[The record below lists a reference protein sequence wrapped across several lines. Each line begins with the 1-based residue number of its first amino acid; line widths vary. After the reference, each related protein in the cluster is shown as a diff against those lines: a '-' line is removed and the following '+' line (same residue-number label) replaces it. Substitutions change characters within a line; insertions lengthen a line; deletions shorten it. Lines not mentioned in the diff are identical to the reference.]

1 MDFAD
6 RTVKRGASKLRTS
19 FEHPADIGLG
29 GKMPPF
35 CRDINRITIEY
46 SGKNDRDR
54 VKNAKI
60 PTDILKGCPKTSSFW
75 QPLCF
80 LFFSFKIYEAV

>member
-54 VKNAKI
+54 VKNAGI
-60 PTDILKGCPKTSSFW
+60 PTGIFKGCPKHRVSGSPFYY
-75 QPLCF
+75 
-80 LFFSFKIYEAV
+80 SRI

>member
-46 SGKNDRDR
+46 SGKTTEIASKMPKSR
-54 VKNAKI
+54 
-60 PTDILKGCPKTSSFW
+60 PTF
-75 QPLCF
+75 
-80 LFFSFKIYEAV
+80 